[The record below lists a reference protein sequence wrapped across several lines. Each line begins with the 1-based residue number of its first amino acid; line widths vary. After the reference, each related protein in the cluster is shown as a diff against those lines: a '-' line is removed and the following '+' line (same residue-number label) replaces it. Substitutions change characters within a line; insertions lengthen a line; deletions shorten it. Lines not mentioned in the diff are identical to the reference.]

1 MAEPSTLAGTTRAQ
15 RRAAAPPPV
24 RRMRPPGYLKHV
36 VLEAGNYTRFT
47 TRFFKTV
54 FAPPYEFSQIVR
66 HIDDF
71 GAMSLPLISVVNF
84 IMGLILALQSRPTM
98 EKFGAS
104 AFIPAM
110 VTTSITR
117 ELGPVITALLVAG
130 RVASGI
136 GAELGSMKV
145 TEQIDAM
152 ECMGVDPYKYLV
164 TTRVIALIFLMPI
177 LTLYA
182 EFVGIFGSYIAEFIS
197 TGVTIQYY
205 YGQVIESL
213 YFVDV
218 LPGLLKTAAFGYA
231 IAIVGSYKGFNTD
244 SGTEGV
250 GRATTSAVVLS
261 SLWIIM
267 IDMILVKITVTYFPN
282 P

>member
-1 MAEPSTLAGTTRAQ
+1 VSI
-15 RRAAAPPPV
+15 
-24 RRMRPPGYLKHV
+24 GYFRHV
-36 VLEAGNYTRFT
+36 AIEFGQYLQFT
-47 TRFFKTV
+47 GRFFKTLLK
-54 FAPPYEFSQIVR
+54 PPYELRQVIR

-84 IMGLILALQSRPTM
+84 IMGLILAMQSRPTM
-98 EKFGAS
+98 EKFGAA

-110 VTTSITR
+110 VTTSLVR

-145 TEQIDAM
+145 TEQLDAM
-152 ECMGVDPYKYLV
+152 EASGVDPFNYLV
-164 TTRVIALIFLMPI
+164 TTRVIALVFLMPV
-177 LTLYA
+177 LTAYA
-182 EFVGIFGSYIAEFIS
+182 EFIGIFGSYLAEYMA
-197 TGVTIQYY
+197 TEVTLTYY
-205 YGQVIESL
+205 YGQVTEAL
-213 YFVDV
+213 YFSDV
-218 LPGLLKTAAFGYA
+218 LPGLAKTAVFGFA
-231 IAIVGSYKGFNTD
+231 IAIIGAYKGFNAD

-261 SLWIIM
+261 SLWIIL
-267 IDMILVKITVTYFPN
+267 IDMVLVKVAVTYFP

>member
-1 MAEPSTLAGTTRAQ
+1 VE
-15 RRAAAPPPV
+15 
-24 RRMRPPGYLKHV
+24 YLKTLILAFGSYMGFV
-36 VLEAGNYTRFT
+36 G
-47 TRFFKTV
+47 RFFRTV
-54 FAPPYEFSQIVR
+54 LRPPYEFGQVVR
-66 HIDDF
+66 HVDDL
-71 GAMSLPLISVVNF
+71 GALSLPLISTANF
-84 IMGLILALQSRPTM
+84 IMGMILALQSRPVM
-98 EKFGAS
+98 EKFGAA

-130 RVASGI
+130 RVGSGI

-152 ECMGVDPYKYLV
+152 ETSGVDPYKYLV
-164 TTRVIALIFLMPI
+164 STRVLALMILMPL

-197 TGVTIQYY
+197 TGASLRYY
-205 YGQVIESL
+205 YGQVVDSL
-213 YFVDV
+213 YFNDV
-218 LPGLLKTAAFGYA
+218 IPGLLKTIAFGFA
-231 IAIVGSYKGFNTD
+231 IAIIGSYKGFTTS

-261 SLWIIM
+261 SLWIIL
-267 IDMILVKITVTYFPN
+267 IDMVLVKITVTYFPAT
-282 P
+282 

>member
-1 MAEPSTLAGTTRAQ
+1 MGA
-15 RRAAAPPPV
+15 
-24 RRMRPPGYLKHV
+24 
-36 VLEAGNYTRFT
+36 YTSFIG
-47 TRFFKTV
+47 RFFRSV
-54 FAPPYEFSQIVR
+54 FAPPYEFRQIVR

-84 IMGLILALQSRPTM
+84 IMGLILALQSRPTL

-110 VTTSITR
+110 VTTSIVR

-145 TEQIDAM
+145 TEQIEAM

-164 TTRVIALIFLMPI
+164 TTRVIALLFLMPV

-182 EFVGIFGSYIAEFIS
+182 EFVGIFGSFVAEFIS
-197 TGVTIQYY
+197 TGGTIQYY
-205 YGQVIESL
+205 YSQVIDAL
-213 YFVDV
+213 YFQDV
-218 LPGLLKTAAFGYA
+218 LPSLGKTVLFGFA
-231 IAIVGSYKGFNTD
+231 IAIVGSYKGFNTE

-261 SLWIIM
+261 SLWIIL
-267 IDMILVKITVTYFPN
+267 IDMILVKITVTYFSN

>member
-1 MAEPSTLAGTTRAQ
+1 VGFLSNAIIETGSYAKFSA
-15 RRAAAPPPV
+15 
-24 RRMRPPGYLKHV
+24 
-36 VLEAGNYTRFT
+36 
-47 TRFFKTV
+47 RFFKTV
-54 FAPPYEFSQIVR
+54 FSPPYEFRQIVR
-66 HIDDF
+66 HVDDF
-71 GAMSLPLISVVNF
+71 GAMSLPLISMVNF

-98 EKFGAS
+98 EKFGA
-104 AFIPAM
+104 AAWIPAM
-110 VTTSITR
+110 VTTSITK

-152 ECMGVDPYKYLV
+152 ECSGVDPYNYLV
-164 TTRVIALIFLMPI
+164 TTRVLALTLLMPI

-182 EFVGIFGSYIAEFIS
+182 EFLGICGSFLAEFIS
-197 TGVTIQYY
+197 SGVTLQYY
-205 YGQVIESL
+205 YGQV
-213 YFVDV
+213 VDALTFPRV
-218 LPGLLKTAAFGYA
+218 LPGLIKTAGFGFA

-261 SLWIIM
+261 SVWIIL
-267 IDMILVKITVTYFPN
+267 IDMVIVKLSVTFLGE
-282 P
+282 

>member
-1 MAEPSTLAGTTRAQ
+1 MPRRQASKEVKTQVRSEARVGFLSNLTLEFGKYA
-15 RRAAAPPPV
+15 V
-24 RRMRPPGYLKHV
+24 
-36 VLEAGNYTRFT
+36 FT
-47 TRFFKTV
+47 GHFFKTV
-54 FAPPYEFSQIVR
+54 FKPPFEFRQIIR

-71 GAMSLPLISVVNF
+71 GAMSLPLISLVNF
-84 IMGLILALQSRPTM
+84 IMGLILAMQSRPTM

-130 RVASGI
+130 RVGSGI

-152 ECMGVDPYKYLV
+152 ETSGVDPYNYLV
-164 TTRVIALIFLMPI
+164 KTRVIALVFLMPI

-182 EFVGIFGSYIAEFIS
+182 NFVGIFGAYIAEFIA
-197 TGVTIQYY
+197 TGATVQYFY
-205 YGQVIESL
+205 SQV
-213 YFVDV
+213 VDALFFSEV
-218 LPGLLKTAAFGYA
+218 VPGVMKTAFFGFA
-231 IAIVGSYKGFNTD
+231 IAIIGSYKGFNTD

-261 SLWIIM
+261 SLWIIL
-267 IDMILVKITVTYFPN
+267 IDMILVKVIITYFPSA
-282 P
+282 